1 MPREVTMPREL
12 TLAGSV
18 VILGGPETL
27 DDMDVRGVDANLLQR
42 LVGS

>member
-1 MPREVTMPREL
+1 MPREVTEHGVAVDRGRIVRE
-12 TLAGSV
+12 AV
-18 VILGGPETL
+18 AAAL